1 MTSNVVP
8 ADDRSPVFFMSYA
21 HRPNNAGD
29 HQVKHFYD
37 LVYSH
42 VDELL
47 GLPPGQD
54 AGFIDAEMTG
64 GQRWSDDL
72 AYAIGHCQVL
82 VPLVSPRYMSSEWCA
97 REWNAFQARPVR
109 TMDGGAPSSGELP
122 VIPVWWTP
130 APLARLPKAVRDV
143 QFFTAEGLYRPE
155 MTRLYQREGL
165 YGLLQL
171 GGPGLEVYESV
182 AWFLARRITDSYGI
196 HDVQVADVDF
206 TVLGTTFEGG
216 VR

>member
-1 MTSNVVP
+1 VTSNAVP

-47 GLPPGQD
+47 GLPPGQE

-82 VPLVSPRYMSSEWCA
+82 VPLVSPRYTQSEWCA
-97 REWNAFQARPVR
+97 REWNAFLRRARR
-109 TMDGGAPSSGELP
+109 TVPGGSPSSGDLP

-130 APLARLPKAVRDV
+130 YPLARFPAAIRDV
-143 QFFTAEGLYRPE
+143 QFFTADGLPRPE
-155 MTRLYQREGL
+155 MARMYLHQGL

-171 GGPGLEVYESV
+171 GQPGLEVYEAV
-182 AWFLARRITDSYGI
+182 AWFLAKRITDSYWT
-196 HDVQVADVDF
+196 HDVEVGDVDF
-206 TVLGTTFEGG
+206 TGLSTRFGEGI
-216 VR
+216 